1 MNDLDKKISSLR
13 EEIKQLE
20 TQLSSSEVINDANK
34 LKQVSQL
41 YNEKKELLLVH
52 TNLWDNLQAQADNE
66 ELITSESGELKEMA
80 ETERAELQES
90 EQSLRDALM
99 IALHPKDPMDAKDAI
114 MEIRAGAGGDESALF
129 AAEMFRAYSRYAE
142 DNGWKIDMMSS
153 SAIGI
158 GGFKEVIF
166 SISGKGVYGA
176 LKYESGVHRVQR
188 IPETEKSGRVHTSTI
203 TVAVLPE
210 AEDVDISIDTKDLR
224 IDTFC
229 AGGKGGQSVNT
240 TYSAVR
246 ITHIPTNIVVS
257 CQDERSQVQNKEKAM
272 TVLRARLY
280 AAEQERLQQERSADR
295 KSQVGTGDRS
305 EKIRTYNFPQDRITD
320 HRIKFT
326 THGIPDV
333 LNGKLQPII
342 DALIKAE
349 MAQ

>member
-1 MNDLDKKISSLR
+1 MKDLDNAIITLKK
-13 EEIKQLE
+13 EITDLE
-20 TQLSSSEVINDANK
+20 SQLSSPEVINDADA
-34 LKQVSQL
+34 LKNVSQQ
-41 YNEKKELLLVH
+41 YNEKKDLLAVH
-52 TNLWDNLQAQADNE
+52 VHLADNLQAQADNK
-66 ELITSESGELKEMA
+66 ELIASESGELKEMA
-80 ETERAELQES
+80 ETELTELQNAEP
-90 EQSLRDALM
+90 ELRDALM

-142 DNGWKIDMMSS
+142 DNGWKIEMMSS

-166 SISGKGVYGA
+166 SITGKGAYGA

-333 LNGKLQPII
+333 LNGKFQPII
-342 DALIKAE
+342 DALVKAE